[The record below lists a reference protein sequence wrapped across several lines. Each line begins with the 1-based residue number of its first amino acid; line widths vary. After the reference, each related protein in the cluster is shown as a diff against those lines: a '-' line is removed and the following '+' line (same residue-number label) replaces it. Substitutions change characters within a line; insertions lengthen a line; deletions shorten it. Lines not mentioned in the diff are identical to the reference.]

1 MADARFLL
9 FIQGMKSITSN
20 LIRSTL
26 FGLFIAVSAGR
37 TLADNHDQTPT
48 GWYDSNHKFHAYI
61 AQPRQG
67 NSPGVPQSNLA
78 DTPAGM

>member
-1 MADARFLL
+1 
-9 FIQGMKSITSN
+9 MKSITSN

-37 TLADNHDQTPT
+37 TLAFDQTPQT

-67 NSPGVPQSNLA
+67 NSPGVPQRNLA

>member
-1 MADARFLL
+1 MASAPLLL
-9 FIQGMKSITSN
+9 FSEDMKSITSN

-37 TLADNHDQTPT
+37 ALADNHTPT
-48 GWYDSNHKFHAYI
+48 GWYDTNHKFHAYI